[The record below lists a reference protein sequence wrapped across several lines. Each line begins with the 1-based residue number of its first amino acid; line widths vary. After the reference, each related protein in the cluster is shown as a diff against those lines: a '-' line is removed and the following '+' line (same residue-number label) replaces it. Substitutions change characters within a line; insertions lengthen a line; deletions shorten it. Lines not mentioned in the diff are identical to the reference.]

1 MTDDLSDL
9 FEEDEPARDA
19 FPVPSAPA
27 TIPFADVA
35 RAIDLSQAAFQP
47 VVDELVELYRTLDKT
62 YRKDIKA
69 KLKAVYEKLAA
80 LGVTFG
86 VSRLSMANLWKA

>member
-1 MTDDLSDL
+1 MTDELSDL
-9 FEEDEPARDA
+9 FEEEPDTRAE
-19 FPVPSAPA
+19 FPVTASPA
-27 TIPFADVA
+27 TVSIAELA

-47 VVDELVELYRTLDKT
+47 VVDELVDLYRTLDKT

-69 KLKAVYEKLAA
+69 KLKTTYEKLAA
-80 LGVTFG
+80 LGETFG